1 MCICKCIQPNGC
13 LWMINPCRIKS
24 VTNMCFWQIKLAILL
39 QDSMKDFEIKQ
50 GASHLVV
57 NHLVHSHFH
66 PACSCSLQ
74 LVSRIVTCSNQRMLQ
89 SLSPFIHQK
98 GILFLFYCFLQWH
111 KHRLPVFP
119 FKTWPCNLL
128 TQGQHCNNSELS
140 DCSSRRAMFSL
151 SVYQP
156 AGMWKRTSSWI
167 VSQIFM
173 QQQQQSTHSV
183 SYMMLYCRRDC
194 ITYILGDSAY
204 QCQYSSTIWKRIDEW
219 ICIMTSLEWFPK
231 VPNHV
236 KMYHLLIT
244 TR

>member
-1 MCICKCIQPNGC
+1 
-13 LWMINPCRIKS
+13 
-24 VTNMCFWQIKLAILL
+24 
-39 QDSMKDFEIKQ
+39 MKDFEIKQ

-111 KHRLPVFP
+111 KHCLPVFP
-119 FKTWPCNLL
+119 FKLDPAIYLPKANIATTLNCPIALQEGPCSLFQYINQLGCERGPLL
-128 TQGQHCNNSELS
+128 GSYPKYN
-140 DCSSRRAMFSL
+140 
-151 SVYQP
+151 
-156 AGMWKRTSSWI
+156 K
-167 VSQIFM
+167 IFM

-183 SYMMLYCRRDC
+183 RDMMLYCRRDC